1 MDSIETYKVLRVIDF
16 TSDRKRM
23 SVIVKNMKTNKIIS
37 FVKGADTTMIPKI
50 IGECNNNLDR

>member
-1 MDSIETYKVLRVIDF
+1 MDSVETYKVLRVIDF

-50 IGECNNNLDR
+50 IGECKNN